1 MLRAMGT
8 GVSDSRVWYRRLGLT
23 TVSVVFSLRML
34 SIVVVILGA
43 AVVTPEGSHAAL
55 AVSNDQADE
64 TAPNG
69 APLSAETQ
77 RLFQAVRDGDLGSVQ
92 QAVLDGADIVAL
104 NADATTA
111 ADLAESLGHFTITL
125 FLRAYQAIE
134 GYDAAPTTV
143 VETEEPGP
151 VTPPAAIAPR
161 ADALSSTPIS
171 GQGIVPAGETE
182 EPPSGGIL
190 ETSSQTAS
198 AISLQTIQVSEMP
211 DEEPQALQSPQEPQ
225 VIQMSQEPQAAEPSG
240 DYFSRLSMLNPTHEP
255 IGPEQVA
262 PTGQVIE
269 GGNGLQSLTAIGEAS
284 TEATQFSENVTSA
297 VTEPASNASG
307 PSDEALVQRDVIMAF
322 VPFVPPRKPV
332 EDMTGEASIFA
343 VVEQEQPVSE
353 TILPGD
359 RVAEVDAPMLAEVPV
374 PEFSQP
380 AATEEPGKGSFFAR
394 MRVFDEGSSDAMSTQ
409 PGITTESLGSA
420 RNTEMVP
427 QFEQIRAAVI
437 EKLRRESNERSRQLA
452 DVRDENLKVLE
463 TEDMVREH
471 LSGSMNIQ
479 TELRAKQRTTVTGT
493 ALPPGYAPPPD
504 GGTSGIRF
512 LQRLGLYA
520 GNEPALTIEAE
531 ASHDTG
537 LPSGSSSY
545 DQPILTEAGENLL
558 IPVLSPAKL
567 AKKSMAFIDYG
578 YSAPPAGRTIDTAED
593 NAVAALSQIARLF
606 QSPDIG
612 YPSLTSALPAPGT
625 LPQTPTNAPLN
636 SSDMAIPPPMSSAS
650 NTYGMEVATP
660 DVMVLEIPVGQAE
673 LAQVGDPFQ
682 PALSQPVPGWDVTA
696 TDSQGNMV
704 AALPPSANGNI
715 GDGTGLTTQLSRMFD
730 PVDTGAAVPGRVE
743 SANALFGSNTAR
755 LPIKEATGSWDVVS
769 VQAAP
774 TAARTLLGGAVVP
787 KTSAAVS
794 GAGALSMGQSVVL
807 GKAPPIG
814 VDPTAR
820 KKACIDKRR
829 GAILFCIEHI
839 DWPTELQS
847 IMQVDTVMYQGL
859 NAIVRYD
866 NGIATRF
873 HALFP
878 SESFNTIVSYYMQ
891 RLGNPTNVWRRTI
904 SPLAAPDRE
913 NPTVSW
919 QALNPHTQ
927 MTSTLEIRQ
936 FDDTRGG
943 FPDEKRGA
951 VTLYSAQS
959 GPIFPQVSAFELMRL
974 HPGS

>member
-1 MLRAMGT
+1 MGFD
-8 GVSDSRVWYRRLGLT
+8 VSDSRVWYRRLGLT
-23 TVSVVFSLRML
+23 TLSVVPSLRVL
-34 SIVVVILGA
+34 SIVVVILSA
-43 AVVTPEGSHAAL
+43 VVVTPEDSHAAL
-55 AVSNDQADE
+55 SLSNDQADD

-77 RLFQAVRDGDLGSVQ
+77 RLFQAVRDGDLGAVQ

-104 NADATTA
+104 NADAVIA
-111 ADLAESLGHFTITL
+111 ADLAESLGHFTITH

-134 GYDAAPTTV
+134 GQDAAPSTV

-151 VTPPAAIAPR
+151 ITPPDAIAPR
-161 ADALSSTPIS
+161 ADVLSSTPIS
-171 GQGIVPAGETE
+171 GQGIIPVGEVE
-182 EPPSGGIL
+182 EPPSGEIM

-198 AISLQTIQVSEMP
+198 VVSLQTTPVSAMP
-211 DEEPQALQSPQEPQ
+211 DEEIKTLSESHEEKPL
-225 VIQMSQEPQAAEPSG
+225 G
-240 DYFSRLSMLNPTHEP
+240 DYFSRLSMLNPAHEP
-255 IGPEQVA
+255 IGTEPVA
-262 PTGQVIE
+262 PMGQVIE
-269 GGNGLQSLTAIGEAS
+269 GGNGLQGLTVMGEVS
-284 TEATQFSENVTSA
+284 TEAIQSSKNEVSTVTKPESI
-297 VTEPASNASG
+297 G
-307 PSDEALVQRDVIMAF
+307 PGQSDEAVEQRDVIMAF
-322 VPFVPPRKPV
+322 VPLVPPRKPM
-332 EDMTGEASIFA
+332 EDMAGESSIFA
-343 VVEQEQPVSE
+343 SVEQEEPASE

-359 RVAEVDAPMLAEVPV
+359 LVAEVDVPMLSEVPM

-380 AATEEPGKGSFFAR
+380 TAMEEADEDSFFAQ
-394 MRVFDEGSSDAMSTQ
+394 MRVFEEGSSGAMDTQ
-409 PGITTESLGSA
+409 SGMMTESLGSA
-420 RNTEMVP
+420 RNTETVP
-427 QFEQIRAAVI
+427 QFEQIRTAVI
-437 EKLRRESNERSRQLA
+437 EKLRRESNERSKQLA
-452 DVRDENLKVLE
+452 DVRDENLKALE
-463 TEDMVREH
+463 TEDMAREH
-471 LSGSMNIQ
+471 LSGSMNVQ
-479 TELRAKQRTTVTGT
+479 TELRAKQRTTMTGT
-493 ALPPGYAPPPD
+493 DLPPGYVPPPD

-520 GNEPALTIEAE
+520 GKEPAQTVDADT
-531 ASHDTG
+531 SHDTG

-545 DQPILTEAGENLL
+545 DRPVLTAAGENLL
-558 IPVLSPAKL
+558 LPALSPAKL
-567 AKKSMAFIDYG
+567 ANKSMEFIDYG

-636 SSDMAIPPPMSSAS
+636 SSDMAIPPPMSSNS
-650 NTYGMEVATP
+650 NGYGVAVEMP
-660 DVMVLEIPVGQAE
+660 DVLVPEIPVGQAA
-673 LAQVGDPFQ
+673 LAQIGDPFQ
-682 PALSQPVPGWDVTA
+682 PPLSQLVPGWDVTA
-696 TDSQGNMV
+696 TDSQGNVV
-704 AALPPSANGNI
+704 AAPSPSANGNI
-715 GDGTGLTTQLSRMFD
+715 GDNIGNGTGLATQLSRMFD
-730 PVDTGAAVPGRVE
+730 PVDTSVAVSGRVE
-743 SANALFGSNTAR
+743 SESAILASSTAR
-755 LPIKEATGSWDVVS
+755 LPIMEATGSWDVVS

-787 KTSAAVS
+787 KTSAMVS
-794 GAGALSMGQSVVL
+794 GAGTLSMGQSVVL

-829 GAILFCIEHI
+829 GVILFCIEHV

-866 NGIATRF
+866 NGVATRF

-919 QALNPHTQ
+919 QALNPHSQ
-927 MTSTLEIRQ
+927 ITSTLEIRQ